1 MRKLWV
7 IAKREYRATVQT
19 KAFIIAI
26 VLMPI
31 MMGGGLGV
39 QMLMEGRV
47 DTGDKKI
54 AVLDLSGRTFATLEQ
69 AVEKRNRDDI
79 WDTQRKR
86 QVESKYCLEEV
97 TAKGE
102 DLNAEL
108 LALSDRVR
116 KGELFAFIVIPGNIL
131 DENMPGGN
139 SAKAVQYY
147 SNQPTYDSVRRWL
160 SRNINDQVVSVRLA
174 KAGIDRGVV
183 EQALAPVSVDN
194 LGLVNRDESGGIKQ
208 AEKVNEAIAFG
219 VPIGMIMLMF
229 MSITIT
235 AGPLLNSVLEEKMQR
250 IAEVLLGSVAPFE
263 LMFGKLIGYAGVSVT
278 LVAVYFSGA
287 YAVLIYYGL
296 ASAIPLP
303 LLGWFVV
310 YQIMSVLMFGSIFLA
325 LGACCNDVK
334 EAQNLMMPVWLVMCI
349 PMFTLGVVME
359 HPNSLFSVLLS
370 LFPPCTPMLMILRM
384 AIPPGIAVWEPIVGV
399 LIVLLTTVV
408 SVWAAG
414 RVFRVGF
421 LMQGKPPKLR
431 EIARWVVRG

>member
-1 MRKLWV
+1 MHKLWV
-7 IAKREYRATVQT
+7 IARREYRVTVQT
-19 KAFIIAI
+19 KAFIIAV

-31 MMGGGLGV
+31 LMGGGVGV
-39 QMLMEGRV
+39 QVLMEGRV

-54 AVLDLSGRTFATLEQ
+54 AVLDLSGRTYATLAQ

-79 WDTQRKR
+79 WDQDRTR
-86 QVESKYCLEEV
+86 QVESKYRLEEV
-97 TAKGE
+97 KPQGGNL
-102 DLNAEL
+102 DAEL

-116 KGELFAFIVIPGNIL
+116 REELFAFIVIPGNIL
-131 DENMPGGN
+131 DEARPGT
-139 SAKAVQYY
+139 SAASAVQYF
-147 SNQPTYDSVRRWL
+147 SNQPTYDYARRWL

-174 KAGIDRGVV
+174 KAGIDRAVV
-183 EQALAPVSVDN
+183 EQALAPVSVES
-194 LGLVNRDESGGIKQ
+194 LGLLDRDAHGGIKQ
-208 AEKVNEAIAFG
+208 AERVNEAVTFG
-219 VPIGMIMLMF
+219 VPFGMIMLMF

-263 LMFGKLIGYAGVSVT
+263 LMFGKLLGYAGVSIT
-278 LVAVYFSGA
+278 LVAVYFGGG
-287 YAVLIYYGL
+287 YAVLAHYGL
-296 ASAIPLP
+296 SSAIPLS
-303 LLGWFVV
+303 LLAWFVV

-349 PMFTLGVVME
+349 PMFALSVVMQ
-359 HPNSLFSVLLS
+359 HPNSLFSMLLS

-384 AIPPGIAVWEPIVGV
+384 AIPPGIALWEPVVGV
-399 LIVLLTTVV
+399 VIVLLTMTA